1 MSDLVKQSV
10 SSCGETV
17 KKEDVE
23 FEIVHRTT
31 IVEER
36 ILKVRTSGGD
46 TAAVETKEDVLPGRK
61 RENEEQV
68 EKASG
73 EVIKSSKIATAEDR
87 HRLVE
92 AGHSV
97 DPDPRIPL
105 KNLKAISTKYKQ
117 LIHILYNLILK

>member
-97 DPDPRIPL
+97 DPDSRIPL
-105 KNLKAISTKYKQ
+105 KNLKAISTS
-117 LIHILYNLILK
+117 ISN